1 MSVTLVLMCLL
12 IAIAGVLLS
21 APLSMVPALHVYN
34 VVGLLVLV
42 YLPLSN
48 VLRPLFIIMLMF
60 GLLVGYAMMNTLTS
74 VYFSTPDDST
84 VFIVLP
90 AQKYLTQGR
99 AHEAVL
105 LSAVGGL
112 IGVFFL
118 AVLVPVTMGVLGT
131 IRELLAPHLFWILAL
146 VSAYILMSEWPKDFS
161 RGQSKLER
169 LANGWSTLI
178 PGLFTF
184 FIAGLFGFILMR
196 SQIIPAHRGFQ
207 TLLPAFVGLFA
218 VPWILTNLVSK
229 MEIPEQHVPDSVDID
244 GMAAARGGI
253 AGCLGGILAAFFPA
267 VTGGTGGLLAGHA
280 TAQQGDERTFILSQG
295 ASKVVY
301 YVGAAFLLFIPGL
314 RLTRGTMAIMVNLF
328 YTPQTS
334 SEFFLVAGV
343 IAICGFIAFFLL
355 IQMSKFA
362 IKIVEKVPLDK
373 INIGVLVVIHAIVLF
388 VTSWQ
393 GLMVM
398 WIGAAIGLI
407 PVMFHS
413 RRLNCMGVLLLP
425 LMLELGGVGA
435 GLAALLGLA

>member
-1 MSVTLVLMCLL
+1 MTFGLVLICLL
-12 IAIAGVLLS
+12 FAVVGVLLS
-21 APLSMVPALHVYN
+21 APLCLIPALHVYN
-34 VVGLLVLV
+34 VIGLLVLV
-42 YLPLSN
+42 YLPLSA
-48 VLRPLFIIMLMF
+48 VFDPLFVTMLMF

-99 AHEAVL
+99 AHEAVI

-118 AVLVPVTMGVLGT
+118 AVLVPLTMGVLGT
-131 IRELLAPHLFWILAL
+131 LRELLAPHLFWILA
-146 VSAYILMSEWPKDFS
+146 VISAYILMSEWPKDFS
-161 RGQSKLER
+161 RGQTKLQR
-169 LANGWSTLI
+169 LAEGWSTLI

-184 FIAGLFGFILMR
+184 FAAGLFGFILMR

-218 VPWILTNLVSK
+218 VPWVLTNMVSR
-229 MEIPEQHVPDSVDID
+229 MDIPEQHIAESVDIK
-244 GMAAARGGI
+244 GSAAARGGI
-253 AGCLGGILAAFFPA
+253 AGCIGGILAAFFPA

-280 TAQQGDERTFILSQG
+280 TAQRDERSFLLSQG

-314 RLTRGTMAIMVNLF
+314 ELTRGTMAIMVNLF
-328 YTPQTS
+328 YTPQTT

-343 IAICGFIAFFLL
+343 IALCGFIAFLLL
-355 IQMSKFA
+355 IQMSKVT
-362 IKIVEKVPLDK
+362 INLVERVPMDK
-373 INIGVLVVIHAIVLF
+373 LNIGVLVIIHAIVLV

-393 GLMVM
+393 GLLVM
-398 WIGAAIGLI
+398 WIGASIGLI
-407 PVMFHS
+407 PVMYHS
-413 RRLNCMGVLLLP
+413 RRLNCMGVLLFP
-425 LMLELGGVGA
+425 LMLELGGAGA
-435 GLAALLGLA
+435 GLAVLLGLA

>member
-1 MSVTLVLMCLL
+1 MTFGLVLICLL
-12 IAIAGVLLS
+12 FAVVGVLLS
-21 APLSMVPALHVYN
+21 APLCLIPALHVYN
-34 VVGLLVLV
+34 VIGLLVLV
-42 YLPLSN
+42 YLPLSA
-48 VLRPLFIIMLMF
+48 VFDPLFVTMLMF

-99 AHEAVL
+99 AHEAVI

-118 AVLVPVTMGVLGT
+118 AVLVPLTMGVLGT
-131 IRELLAPHLFWILAL
+131 LRELLAPHLFWILA
-146 VSAYILMSEWPKDFS
+146 VISAYILMSEWPKDFS
-161 RGQSKLER
+161 RGQTKLQR
-169 LANGWSTLI
+169 LAEGWSTLI

-184 FIAGLFGFILMR
+184 FAAGLFGFILMR

-218 VPWILTNLVSK
+218 VPWVLTNMVSR
-229 MEIPEQHVPDSVDID
+229 MDIPEQHIAESVDIE
-244 GMAAARGGI
+244 GSAAARGGI
-253 AGCLGGILAAFFPA
+253 AGCIGGILAAFFPA

-280 TAQQGDERTFILSQG
+280 TAQRDERSFLLSQG

-314 RLTRGTMAIMVNLF
+314 ELTRGTMAIMVNLF
-328 YTPQTS
+328 YTPQTT

-343 IAICGFIAFFLL
+343 IALCGFIAFLLL
-355 IQMSKFA
+355 IQMSKVT
-362 IKIVEKVPLDK
+362 INLVERVPMDK
-373 INIGVLVVIHAIVLF
+373 LNIGVLVIIHAIVLV

-393 GLMVM
+393 GLLVM
-398 WIGAAIGLI
+398 WIGASIGLI
-407 PVMFHS
+407 PVMYHS
-413 RRLNCMGVLLLP
+413 RRLNCMGVLLFP
-425 LMLELGGVGA
+425 LMLELGGAGA
-435 GLAALLGLA
+435 GLAVLLGLA